1 MTLGLLTTLWLTLAG
16 PALAQDDEAA
26 IETVTGGVAVP
37 KAALPAGLPGS
48 QAPDTLDHAARLDAL
63 AGPLDVDA
71 ALLHESWRGVELLY
85 LRRYKDGKAHFDAM
99 TTRWP
104 QSGVGPAGNAL
115 LYQGMMMENFDFK
128 WERQYTTHSNQAVQT
143 LQAALKTPGAEPWE
157 RFLLGMMMGVES
169 IHKMRKTDY
178 FPALSRGL
186 EAMEHLSVAQK
197 LAPGFI
203 DAQLGDGLYLYW
215 RSVVT
220 LSHKALPSFGDARPQ
235 GIQMMQNVERDGV
248 FLSPGAT
255 LGLAF
260 TWIEERDTARALEA
274 CQKNR
279 RRYPDNVINNLVAS
293 RVHLSRRE
301 LTLSLKLLDEVLEDA
316 PDNERAHYY
325 YATVYLRMGRLDD
338 AERALDKYLSFNL
351 EPDQR
356 AQALYRKGDVALRRE
371 RFAEARGLYEQS
383 AALGY
388 KPATEKLSRL
398 PGLERAAAA
407 R

>member
-1 MTLGLLTTLWLTLAG
+1 MVGAALPLLLTLSAA
-16 PALAQDDEAA
+16 ALAQDDEAA
-26 IETVTGGVAVP
+26 IETVTGGLSVP
-37 KAALPAGLPGS
+37 KAALPSGLPGS
-48 QAPDTLDHAARLDAL
+48 QAPDTVNHAARLDAL
-63 AGPLDVDA
+63 AGPLNVDP

-104 QSGVGPAGNAL
+104 LSGVGPAGNAL

-128 WERQYTTHSNQAVQT
+128 WESQYNTHSSQAVQT
-143 LQAALKTPGAEPWE
+143 LQAALKSPGAEPWE

-186 EAMEHLSVAQK
+186 EAMEHLSVAQR
-197 LAPGFI
+197 LAPSFA
-203 DAQLGDGLYLYW
+203 DAHLGDGLYLYW

-220 LSHKALPSFGDARPQ
+220 LSHKALPSFGDARPE
-235 GIQMMQNVERDGV
+235 GIQKMQTVEREGV

-260 TWIEERDTARALEA
+260 TWIEERDTSRALEA
-274 CQKNR
+274 CQKNH

-301 LTLSLKLLDEVLEDA
+301 LTQSLKMLDEVLEDA

-351 EPDQR
+351 APDQR

-371 RFAEARGLYEQS
+371 HFSAARGHYEQS
-383 AALGY
+383 ASLGY
-388 KPATEKLSRL
+388 KPAAEKLNRL
-398 PGLERAAAA
+398 ASLEQAAAT